1 MPEHRSAS
9 SLRTHSAHAA
19 PSAPVHRA
27 KAARSPLGVIRA
39 GGRVLAMTAVTF
51 AFTASVASVVPTAQA
66 YQPLPVAGQAEPVA
80 VQSMERV
87 SANTATTVLA
97 KDSYGVTLPPPPPP
111 PKPRPAPVA
120 PAASSGASGQAA
132 APAPAPSSAALV
144 WPVGSEVTSSGYG
157 PRSCAGCSSFH
168 EGVDL
173 NAAAG
178 SPIWSMAA
186 GVVLPPLGG
195 GYSGYGNH
203 VRVQHLIDG
212 EMVVTLY
219 AHMQDGSVR
228 VSPGQS
234 VSAGQVLGGMGCTG
248 SCSGTHLHF
257 EIHPGGGGAVD
268 PAAWFLAKVG

>member
-1 MPEHRSAS
+1 MPD
-9 SLRTHSAHAA
+9 
-19 PSAPVHRA
+19 RA
-27 KAARSPLGVIRA
+27 KAVRSPFGVIRA

-51 AFTASVASVVPTAQA
+51 AITASVASVVPTAQA
-66 YQPLPVAGQAEPVA
+66 YEPMPVAGQAEPVA

-87 SANTATTVLA
+87 SANTATAVLA
-97 KDSYGVTLPPPPPP
+97 KDGYGVTLPPPPPP

-120 PAASSGASGQAA
+120 PAAASSEASGQPTAPAA

-144 WPVGSEVTSSGYG
+144 WPVGSDVSSSGYG

-219 AHMQDGSVR
+219 AHMQDGSVQ

-248 SCSGTHLHF
+248 SCTGTHLHF
-257 EIHPGGGGAVD
+257 EVHPGGGAAVD